1 MDNATL
7 KLLYT
12 AHAKTLYNYI
22 LWMTRDTDA
31 SKDILQTVF
40 IRLWKSDNAPIGEN
54 DIRRWLF
61 TMAKNACYDSFR
73 THSRLTR
80 LRAHYTAE
88 FQSTDTDPHDGF
100 FWDMLSELSETERCI
115 LYLHL
120 KAGYSYAEIGRI
132 TDLSESNVRVK
143 MCRAIK
149 RLRDVCLRSKGNG

>member
-7 KLLYT
+7 QLLYDV
-12 AHAKTLYNYI
+12 HAKTLYNYI
-22 LWMTRDTDA
+22 LWMTRNTEE

-40 IRLWKSDNAPIGEN
+40 IRLWKSDNAPCGEE

-61 TMAKNACYDSFR
+61 TMAKNASLDMFR
-73 THSRLTR
+73 SSARQTH
-80 LRAHYTAE
+80 LRAHYTAD

-100 FWDMLSELSETERCI
+100 FWDMLSELSETERSI

-132 TDLSESNVRVK
+132 VDLSESNVRVK

-149 RLRDVCLRSKGNG
+149 RLRDVCARSGKNG

>member
-1 MDNATL
+1 MDNDTL
-7 KLLYT
+7 KSLYN

-22 LWMTRDTDA
+22 LWMTRNTE
-31 SKDILQTVF
+31 SSQDILQTVF
-40 IRLWKSDNAPIGEN
+40 IRLWKSDDAPAGEE

-61 TMAKNACYDSFR
+61 AMAKNACYDSFR
-73 THSRLTR
+73 SHARSSR

-88 FQSTDTDPHDGF
+88 FHSTDTDPHDGF

-132 TDLSESNVRVK
+132 VELSESNVRVK
-143 MCRAIK
+143 VCRAIK
-149 RLRDVCLRSKGNG
+149 RLREVCARSRNNG